1 MDITLIKTLLPKLEK
16 FERRIDLSIASFK
29 VPFKQHHFPQS
40 ILSTKL
46 LRRWK
51 AYIGKYGKEKE
62 QALTSQVED
71 TNDQGS

>member
-29 VPFKQHHFPQS
+29 VPFEQHHFPQS
-40 ILSTKL
+40 DIINKTFEA
-46 LRRWK
+46 WK